1 MIQRKDSLG
10 FMDIMR
16 GKYKVNEP
24 DYIKR
29 QLKGM
34 TEEERNKLETME
46 FEEIWH
52 LLWGS
57 DTESSKRYAHD
68 RITSKQKLA
77 ELRAGIT
84 LPTGETYK
92 LIDLLRQE
100 PVIYKTPEWGFP
112 KGRREPHELDIQCAF
127 RELEEETGITE
138 NELLKVV
145 NVNPFIEQFYGS
157 NGIHYRHS
165 YYIAQYIGERKVTFD
180 ALNPEMAREI
190 GNLAWKDLDEA
201 LQVLRPENIEKKS
214 VVIQLTNLLKHF
226 SPVIKNNLKGVIL
239 NENENDIEKQE
250 HVFTSEFETG
260 RGIQGAMDK
269 SKRFFGARQTTGR
282 IQNFYN

>member
-77 ELRAGIT
+77 ELRAGIQ
-84 LPTGETYK
+84 LPTGESYN

-165 YYIAQYIGERKVTFD
+165 YYIAQYIGERKITFD

-201 LQVLRPENIEKKS
+201 LQLLRPENLEKKAI
-214 VVIQLTNLLKHF
+214 VIQLSNLLKNF

-250 HVFTSEFETG
+250 YVFTSEFS
-260 RGIQGAMDK
+260 RGIQEGLDK

-282 IQNFYN
+282 IQNFYS